1 MFESDHAWGLT
12 EGLLQHPVS
21 FMVLLG
27 SGRRSAYLKLASE
40 ASNRSLLRR
49 SKWTY
54 QNLSTMVSLWLLQAP
69 ARERLNSCINRE
81 TLPTELQPVLLQQML
96 NLTSQAA
103 SPDSPY
109 KNENSIVL
117 RKLFS
122 SVSHAVNLGGSART
136 FADGAAIL
144 AQLASLILRLAP
156 KQWSN
161 PLLVVVTTLAGHRVE
176 KALIFEWLEIAIR
189 DIQRGA
195 LIEPRK

>member
-1 MFESDHAWGLT
+1 M
-12 EGLLQHPVS
+12 
-21 FMVLLG
+21 
-27 SGRRSAYLKLASE
+27 
-40 ASNRSLLRR
+40 
-49 SKWTY
+49 
-54 QNLSTMVSLWLLQAP
+54 
-69 ARERLNSCINRE
+69 
-81 TLPTELQPVLLQQML
+81 
-96 NLTSQAA
+96 
-103 SPDSPY
+103 
-109 KNENSIVL
+109 
-117 RKLFS
+117 
-122 SVSHAVNLGGSART
+122 SHAVNLGGSART

>member
-1 MFESDHAWGLT
+1 
-12 EGLLQHPVS
+12 
-21 FMVLLG
+21 
-27 SGRRSAYLKLASE
+27 
-40 ASNRSLLRR
+40 
-49 SKWTY
+49 
-54 QNLSTMVSLWLLQAP
+54 MVSVWPLRDLAH
-69 ARERLNSCINRE
+69 ERLNLCINRE
-81 TLPTELQPVLLQQML
+81 TLPLELQPVLLQQML

-122 SVSHAVNLGGSART
+122 SVSPIVILGGSARML
-136 FADGAAIL
+136 ADDAVIL
-144 AQLASLILRLAP
+144 SQLASLILRLTP

-161 PLLVVVTTLAGHRVE
+161 PLLVVVTTLAGHRVD

>member
-1 MFESDHAWGLT
+1 M
-12 EGLLQHPVS
+12 Q
-21 FMVLLG
+21 
-27 SGRRSAYLKLASE
+27 
-40 ASNRSLLRR
+40 ASNRTILRR
-49 SKWTY
+49 PERTH
-54 QNLSTMVSLWLLQAP
+54 QNFSTMVSRWPLYGL
-69 ARERLNSCINRE
+69 AREMLTSCINRE
-81 TLPTELQPVLLQQML
+81 TLPSELQPVLLQQTL

-109 KNENSIVL
+109 KNENSVVL

-122 SVSHAVNLGGSART
+122 SVSYTSGLGGATRT
-136 FADGAAIL
+136 FADNATIL
-144 AQLASLILRLAP
+144 SQLASLILRLTP
-156 KQWSN
+156 KQWPN